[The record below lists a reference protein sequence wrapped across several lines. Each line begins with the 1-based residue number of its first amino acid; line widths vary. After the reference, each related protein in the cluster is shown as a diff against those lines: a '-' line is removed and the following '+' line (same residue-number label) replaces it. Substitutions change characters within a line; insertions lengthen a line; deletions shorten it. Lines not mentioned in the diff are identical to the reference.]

1 MIKLVKE
8 EKKSQMKY
16 YQMALYTIKNLLP
29 LKDLLKTLPSSG
41 INDYIKI
48 LQKQHSRKT
57 ALKELRKME

>member
-8 EKKSQMKY
+8 EKKSQIKY

-29 LKDLLKTLPSSG
+29 LKYLLKTLPSSG

>member
-8 EKKSQMKY
+8 EKKSQIKY

-29 LKDLLKTLPSSG
+29 LKYLLKTRPSSG